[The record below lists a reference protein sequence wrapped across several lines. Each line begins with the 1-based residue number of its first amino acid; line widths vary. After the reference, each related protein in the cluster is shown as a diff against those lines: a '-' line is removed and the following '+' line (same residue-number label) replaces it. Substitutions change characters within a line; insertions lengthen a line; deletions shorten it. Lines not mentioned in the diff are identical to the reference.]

1 MFLKTELKK
10 TETDIETL
18 QNLIDE
24 TKSVLLKAFTKPDGD
39 AVVDDSI
46 NVNDWRN
53 KTKNILE
60 LDIQQ
65 DYKETASEMIK
76 ANNADFLQQIITNNE
91 NKELLF
97 SQKINEQKKCKYE
110 ELAEK
115 IQPSL
120 DLFFYVI
127 TTATTTTKMMK

>member
-10 TETDIETL
+10 TERDIETL
-18 QNLIDE
+18 ENLIDE
-24 TKSVLLKAFTKPDGD
+24 TKSDLLKAFTEPDGD

-46 NVNDWRN
+46 NVNDWRI

-76 ANNADFLQQIITNNE
+76 ANNADFLQQIISNNE

-97 SQKINEQKKCKYE
+97 SQKINEQKKRKYE

-120 DLFFYVI
+120 DLFF
-127 TTATTTTKMMK
+127 T

>member
-10 TETDIETL
+10 TEGDIETL

-24 TKSVLLKAFTKPDGD
+24 TKSDLLKAFTKPDGD

-65 DYKETASEMIK
+65 EYKETASEMIK

-97 SQKINEQKKCKYE
+97 SQKINEQKKRKYE

-115 IQPSL
+115 I
-120 DLFFYVI
+120 
-127 TTATTTTKMMK
+127 

>member
-10 TETDIETL
+10 TERDIETL
-18 QNLIDE
+18 ENLIDE
-24 TKSVLLKAFTKPDGD
+24 TKSDLLKAFTEPDGD

-76 ANNADFLQQIITNNE
+76 ANNADFLQQIISNNE

-97 SQKINEQKKCKYE
+97 SQKINEQKKPKYE

-120 DLFFYVI
+120 DLFF
-127 TTATTTTKMMK
+127 T